1 MGQLPGPWALRA
13 NLEQEDSEMLR
24 FAEEMVLL
32 LLDDTTGNF
41 QHIPSWSMDYAL
53 AGSVLMDL
61 ALENR
66 IDTDLERL
74 VLVDGTPT
82 GDSLLDPALADI
94 VADVNAGGE
103 RDARYWVEREAERA
117 EATRDEC
124 LKRLVAAGILEQ
136 QQQRTLFVFKSEHY
150 PAIDPTQ
157 EREVRRRI
165 MDVLLSEDIPDPRDI
180 VIIGIADATGIFKNM
195 LSSRELER
203 VADRIEQVRRLD
215 LIGQAM
221 TQAIRDIE
229 VSIATA
235 VQPHLY

>member
-1 MGQLPGPWALRA
+1 M
-13 NLEQEDSEMLR
+13 
-24 FAEEMVLL
+24 
-32 LLDDTTGNF
+32 
-41 QHIPSWSMDYAL
+41 
-53 AGSVLMDL
+53 
-61 ALENR
+61 
-66 IDTDLERL
+66 
-74 VLVDGTPT
+74 
-82 GDSLLDPALADI
+82 
-94 VADVNAGGE
+94 NAGGE

-229 VSIATA
+229 VSIGDGRAAAPVLGSKEYSTVRA
-235 VQPHLY
+235 GPSRGACSFSWDGPKPCESEQNAGGPQQFRRKGELVRCILVLA